1 MQVVSY
7 LSYCFWLR
15 KKTLQRYEIIFV
27 YVQKTGTFLNF
38 FTPLLLRPQKTR
50 ILHGERSERGKAEGV
65 KRWRAYSD
73 AGRKISLLRLIHDF
87 IAASMLSGLQGNYKD
102 RILVSNKAWFLVSM
116 LSVKQCCHKIV
127 FL

>member
-1 MQVVSY
+1 
-7 LSYCFWLR
+7 
-15 KKTLQRYEIIFV
+15 
-27 YVQKTGTFLNF
+27 
-38 FTPLLLRPQKTR
+38 LLLRPQKTR

-73 AGRKISLLRLIHDF
+73 AGRKISLLRLILDF

-116 LSVKQCCHKIV
+116 LSVKHGCHKIV